1 MPVASVPKLDNEALR
16 AMEGPEDRQI
26 LAGGE
31 RGLQPRWIE
40 QPVTSPG
47 RLTAGPHMFYGG

>member
-40 QPVTSPG
+40 QPVTSPVG
-47 RLTAGPHMFYGG
+47 